1 MSVIRRSALAAAT
14 LSLSAL
20 FAPSLVAAQDPAPGL
35 GDLQGLADRT
45 ASRTLGA
52 RGYVR
57 QSGSGDYGS
66 WWNARDRRCV
76 MVRSDG
82 GRVVS
87 VVTTPAP
94 DCGQQA
100 GDAPREGMSDGT
112 KAAVA
117 AAAILGIAALAH
129 RAHHHDDGD
138 HDDDPRREADYERGY
153 RDALHGYRA
162 DSDRGAYSDGYGA
175 GMRERSAQVPWQ
187 SGNTG
192 GAGSGSGRGRLD
204 DLVGARAAG
213 ADTELRARGFVDR
226 DAQQRDGRSIVTWW
240 NARSREC
247 VHVATGNGRIES
259 IRGVDASN
267 CR

>member
-20 FAPSLVAAQDPAPGL
+20 FAAPLASAQDPAPGL
-35 GDLQGLADRT
+35 GDLQGLGDRT
-45 ASRTLGA
+45 ASRVLGA
-52 RGYVR
+52 RGYVL
-57 QSGSGDYGS
+57 QSDSGGYGS

-82 GRVVS
+82 GHVAS

-94 DCGQQA
+94 DCNQQDY
-100 GDAPREGMSDGT
+100 GGREGMSDGAR
-112 KAAVA
+112 AAVA

-129 RAHHHDDGD
+129 QAHHHDDGA
-138 HDDDPRREADYERGY
+138 HRDDARHEADYERGY
-153 RDALHGYRA
+153 RDGLHGYRA
-162 DSDRGAYSDGYGA
+162 DADSGAYSDGYGA

-187 SGNTG
+187 SGNG
-192 GAGSGSGRGRLD
+192 GYPGATRLD

-213 ADTELRARGFVDR
+213 ADTELRSRGFVDR

-240 NARSREC
+240 NARSRDC
-247 VHVATGNGRIES
+247 VHVATANGRIES
-259 IRGVDASN
+259 IRAVDTSN

>member
-57 QSGSGDYGS
+57 QSGSGDYDS

-100 GDAPREGMSDGT
+100 GDAPREGMSDGA

-187 SGNTG
+187 SGRS
-192 GAGSGSGRGRLD
+192 SGMRSGRLD
-204 DLVGARAAG
+204 DLVGARGAG
-213 ADTELRARGFVDR
+213 AETELLARGYVDR
-226 DAQQRDGRSIVTWW
+226 NARQSNGRPTVTWW
-240 NARSREC
+240 NADTRDC
-247 VHVATGNGRIES
+247 VDVVTYDGRVES
-259 IRGVDASN
+259 IRPVDAAR

>member
-1 MSVIRRSALAAAT
+1 MSRIRRSALAAAT

-20 FAPSLVAAQDPAPGL
+20 LASPLVSAQDPAPGL
-35 GDLQGLADRT
+35 GDVQGLDDRS

-57 QSGSGDYGS
+57 QSGSDGYSS
-66 WWNARDRRCV
+66 WWHARDRRCV
-76 MVRSDG
+76 MVRSDS

-100 GDAPREGMSDGT
+100 GDGHREGMSDGA
-112 KAAVA
+112 KAAIA

-129 RAHHHDDGD
+129 QAHHHDDGD
-138 HDDDPRREADYERGY
+138 HNDDPRHEADYERGY

-162 DSDRGAYSDGYGA
+162 EGDSGAYSDGYGA
-175 GMRERSAQVPWQ
+175 GLRERSAQVPWQ

-192 GAGSGSGRGRLD
+192 GARGGRLG

-213 ADTELRARGFVDR
+213 AETEIRARGYIDR
-226 DAQQRDGRSIVTWW
+226 DARQRNGRSTVTWW
-240 NARSREC
+240 NADARDC
-247 VHVATGNGRIES
+247 VDVATRNGRIES
-259 IRGVDASN
+259 IQPVDAGR

>member
-1 MSVIRRSALAAAT
+1 MSLIRRSALAAAT

-20 FAPSLVAAQDPAPGL
+20 CAPALVFAQDPAPGL
-35 GDLQGLADRT
+35 GDVQGLDDRA

-52 RGYVR
+52 RGYVQ
-57 QSGSGDYGS
+57 QSGSGDYRS

-76 MVRSDG
+76 MVRSDR
-82 GRVVS
+82 GRVDS

-100 GDAPREGMSDGT
+100 GAEKEGMSDGA

-129 RAHHHDDGD
+129 HAHHHDDGD
-138 HDDDPRREADYERGY
+138 HDDDPRHEADYERGY

-162 DSDRGAYSDGYGA
+162 DQDSGGYSDGYGA

-192 GAGSGSGRGRLD
+192 GSGSVRLD

-226 DAQQRDGRSIVTWW
+226 DAQQRDGRSVVTWW

>member
-1 MSVIRRSALAAAT
+1 MCVIRRSALAAAT

-20 FAPSLVAAQDPAPGL
+20 FATPLVFGQDPAPGL
-35 GDLQGLADRT
+35 GDLQGLDDRS

-76 MVRSDG
+76 MVRSDR
-82 GRVVS
+82 GRVAS
-87 VVTTPAP
+87 AVTAPAP
-94 DCGQQA
+94 DCGQQD
-100 GDAPREGMSDGT
+100 GGGRDGMSDGA

-129 RAHHHDDGD
+129 RSHHHDDGD
-138 HDDDPRREADYERGY
+138 HADDPRHEADYERGY

-162 DSDRGAYSDGYGA
+162 DADSGAYSDGYGA

-187 SGNTG
+187 SGSTG
-192 GAGSGSGRGRLD
+192 GSGTGRLD

-213 ADTELRARGFVDR
+213 AETELQARGFVDR
-226 DAQQRDGRSIVTWW
+226 DAQQRDGRSVVTWW

-247 VHVATGNGRIES
+247 VHVATGNGRVES
-259 IRGVDASN
+259 IRAVDASN

>member
-14 LSLSAL
+14 LSVSAL
-20 FAPSLVAAQDPAPGL
+20 FAPALVSAQDPAPGL
-35 GDLQGLADRT
+35 GDLQGLDDR
-45 ASRTLGA
+45 AAARTLGA

-76 MVRSDG
+76 MVRSDR
-82 GRVVS
+82 GRVAS
-87 VVTTPAP
+87 AVTAPVP
-94 DCGQQA
+94 DCGQRDD
-100 GDAPREGMSDGT
+100 GGRDGMSDGA

-129 RAHHHDDGD
+129 RAHHHDDD
-138 HDDDPRREADYERGY
+138 AHDDDPRHEADYERGY
-153 RDALHGYRA
+153 RDALHGYDAGA
-162 DSDRGAYSDGYGA
+162 DHGAYSDGYGA
-175 GMRERSAQVPWQ
+175 GLRERAAQVPWR
-187 SGNTG
+187 SGDTG
-192 GAGSGSGRGRLD
+192 GSGSGRLD

-240 NARSREC
+240 NARSGDC

-259 IRGVDASN
+259 IRAVDASN

>member
-1 MSVIRRSALAAAT
+1 MSVIRRHALAAAT

-20 FAPSLVAAQDPAPGL
+20 FVPAPGSAQEPAPGL

-82 GRVVS
+82 GRVAS
-87 VVTTPAP
+87 VVTTLAP

-100 GDAPREGMSDGT
+100 GDAPREGMSDGA

-129 RAHHHDDGD
+129 HAHQHDDGD
-138 HDDDPRREADYERGY
+138 HDEDPRHEADYERGY

-162 DSDRGAYSDGYGA
+162 DSDHGAYSDGYGA

-187 SGNTG
+187 SVNTR
-192 GAGSGSGRGRLD
+192 GSGSVRLD

-213 ADTELRARGFVDR
+213 AETQLLARGFVDR

-240 NARSREC
+240 NMRSREC

-259 IRGVDASN
+259 IRPVDASN

>member
-1 MSVIRRSALAAAT
+1 
-14 LSLSAL
+14 
-20 FAPSLVAAQDPAPGL
+20 
-35 GDLQGLADRT
+35 
-45 ASRTLGA
+45 
-52 RGYVR
+52 
-57 QSGSGDYGS
+57 
-66 WWNARDRRCV
+66 
-76 MVRSDG
+76 
-82 GRVVS
+82 
-87 VVTTPAP
+87 
-94 DCGQQA
+94 
-100 GDAPREGMSDGT
+100 MSDGA

-129 RAHHHDDGD
+129 QSHHHDDGD
-138 HDDDPRREADYERGY
+138 HRDDSRHEADYERGY

-192 GAGSGSGRGRLD
+192 GASGRRLD

-259 IRGVDASN
+259 IRPVDASN